1 MCAALDAATT
11 AGHPLRALAL
21 RKCHSVSAAVLP
33 MVLMHAP
40 LLQSLVCT
48 ALMLTDAALHA
59 LAGLRELRLLGLHE
73 CSASVSGLLG
83 CVSRLRNMPISCLAV
98 AAIYPTFWGGEKK

>member
-1 MCAALDAATT
+1 M
-11 AGHPLRALAL
+11 
-21 RKCHSVSAAVLP
+21 SARF
-33 MVLMHAP
+33 MHAP

-59 LAGLRELRLLGLHE
+59 LAGLRELRLLGLQE

-83 CVSRLRNMPISCLAV
+83 CVSRLHVGAGDYLRTRHVPDFRR
-98 AAIYPTFWGGEKK
+98 TREK